1 MRGRPRMDLKR
12 KNIFFQFLEFFFVF
26 QTVKYSMVF
35 WQLFLGEENI
45 QPRGLKLAKFEVSKL
60 KQTDMKVFKVREV

>member
-1 MRGRPRMDLKR
+1 
-12 KNIFFQFLEFFFVF
+12 
-26 QTVKYSMVF
+26 MVF